1 MSPTRVQWHADAEQV
16 VDTLIE
22 KLGKTLIVALPLG
35 LGKPVPLVNAL
46 YARAKRDNSLKLTF
60 LTALSLAR
68 PSVSDDLRG
77 RFLAPVLERVYAG
90 VPALDYVADLDARN
104 LPANVTIKEFFFQPG
119 SRLGNFDAQY
129 HYISSNYTH
138 AARDVF
144 DNGCNVV
151 LQMVACREEKG
162 SFRLSMSCNP
172 DTSLELRQ
180 RLRDSGRKFLSVA
193 VVNDELPYMCGD
205 AEVSPAFYDVLVRGD
220 VHSHRLFSI
229 PKLQPVGAVDA
240 LIGLHASALVADGG
254 TLQIGIGSM
263 GDAVAHAL
271 CLRHKDNARYKQA
284 LIRSGILTP
293 DKRDMLKTIGGSAPF
308 DEGLY
313 GATEMLVE
321 GFLHLQE
328 AGVLKREVYDFW
340 ALQQLINA
348 GRCNPKQLDAEVL
361 NGLSDLGVREIRGK
375 DFAVLQYHGLFNS
388 QCSYRDGYITA
399 PDGSS
404 VPANVANPH
413 SRRVMAAQCLGTA
426 LVNGRLLHGGFFL
439 GSADFYER
447 LRTLPEELR
456 KKIDMTSVE
465 KINQLDFNP
474 RLYRAQRIKARF
486 INTGLKVTLNG
497 AVVSDTLQTGQVL
510 SGVGGQFNFVSMAH
524 HLLTGRSVIMIRAV
538 REGEVH
544 AESNIVWEYG
554 ACTIPRHLRDL
565 VVTEYGIADLRGK
578 SDGEVIKALL
588 NIADSRFQPNLL
600 ARAIASGKVE
610 PHYTIP
616 PQYRENTPARIAQI
630 ATELRQAEVL
640 SAYPFG
646 TDFSE
651 EELVVAQTLKGL
663 QVSKPRLLF
672 DIVRP
677 LGKLSPS
684 VLYWLET
691 LGVAGAR
698 SLKQRVLERVLAQ
711 ALKRALDDSA

>member
-1 MSPTRVQWHADAEQV
+1 MSPNRVQWHTDAEQV
-16 VDTLIE
+16 VNTLIE

-35 LGKPVPLVNAL
+35 LGKPVLLVNTL

-68 PSVSDDLRG
+68 PPASDDLQG
-77 RFLAPVLERVYAG
+77 RFLAPVLDRVYAG
-90 VPALDYVADLDARN
+90 VPALDYVADLDARS

-151 LQMVACREEKG
+151 LQMVASRQG
-162 SFRLSMSCNP
+162 RLSMSCNP

-180 RLRDSGRKFLSVA
+180 RLRDSGRDFLSVA

-205 AEVSPAFYDVLVRGD
+205 AEVSPAFYDVLVRGE
-220 VHSHRLFSI
+220 VHNQRLFSI

-293 DKRDMLKTIGGSAPF
+293 DRRDMLKTIGGTAPF
-308 DEGLY
+308 EEGLY

-340 ALQQLINA
+340 ALQQLINE

-361 NGLSDLGVREIRGK
+361 TGLSELGVREIRGK

-426 LVNGRLLHGGFFL
+426 LINGRLLHGGFFL

-447 LRTLPEELR
+447 LRNLPEELR

-465 KINQLDFNP
+465 KINQLDSNP

-486 INTGLKVTLNG
+486 INTGLKATLNG

-538 REGEVH
+538 REGAGH

-610 PHYTIP
+610 PDYAIP
-616 PQYRENTPARIAQI
+616 PQYRDNTPARITQI
-630 ATELRQAEVL
+630 AAELRQAEVL

-646 TDFSE
+646 TDFSD

-663 QVSKPRLLF
+663 PSASKARLLF

-677 LGKLSPS
+677 LGKLSPR
-684 VLYWLET
+684 VYHWLET
-691 LGVAGAR
+691 LGVAGAG
-698 SLKQRVLERVLAQ
+698 SLKQRLLERVLAQ
-711 ALKRALDDSA
+711 ALKRALDDSSGN